1 MNVLDIIGLKIG
13 DKVMVGDSKVGVCFI
28 QILDAN
34 TVYRIENGKAT
45 GNLGKLKVEQENIKD
60 TSLSLR
66 KILKSSWHYSL
77 HVS

>member
-13 DKVMVGDSKVGVCFI
+13 DKVMVGDSKVGLCFI

-45 GNLGKLKVEQENIKD
+45 GNLE
-60 TSLSLR
+60 S
-66 KILKSSWHYSL
+66 
-77 HVS
+77 